1 MFVDWLS
8 SVCSVNT
15 SERLKMWMY
24 YGMESKMSSKLF
36 KYCPRAHEHTQLGPC
51 TCKTLI
57 ILFKKLFQVCTYSM
71 FFFFS
76 RRHILLAKKKGGR
89 AYEQVCVLLYDS
101 FCSHGFIPFTPEMS
115 WKIGAAEHPHRLTHS
130 HTRSHTHTIT
140 HFGLESAVAII
151 PGPVPFGRPWL
162 HKNI

>member
-71 FFFFS
+71 LFFFPADIFS
-76 RRHILLAKKKGGR
+76 WQKRKVDVHMSRFACSCMTHFAHTGSYLLPQKCHGRLEQLNILTDSHIPTLA
-89 AYEQVCVLLYDS
+89 
-101 FCSHGFIPFTPEMS
+101 
-115 WKIGAAEHPHRLTHS
+115 
-130 HTRSHTHTIT
+130 HTRTQSRT
-140 HFGLESAVAII
+140 LD
-151 PGPVPFGRPWL
+151 
-162 HKNI
+162 